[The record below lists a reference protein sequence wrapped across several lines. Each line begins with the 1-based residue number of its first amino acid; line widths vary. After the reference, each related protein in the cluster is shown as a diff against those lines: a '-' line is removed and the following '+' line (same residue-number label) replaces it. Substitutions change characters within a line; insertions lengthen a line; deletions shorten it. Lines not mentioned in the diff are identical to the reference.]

1 MKIHRRKRICTVC
14 GYKFFPPLVSQSRTS
29 RRTTCSKEC
38 AHKLNVRRRSYW
50 SQEDLQI
57 LRDIAE
63 SLPPR
68 QLVQVFNNLASK
80 QNRPTRTRN
89 AIYLKCNDLKLSV
102 YPLYNTLT
110 TDRIVSALK
119 IDENKIYRWI
129 SRGLKTTRGSHKN
142 AARHYITIEHLRKFA
157 RLHPE
162 EFAGVNRDELFMLI
176 EDKDLADQIKE
187 QHPKRIFGAMRVR
200 CLETGEVFPSQA
212 AAAKHFYLYRSAL
225 YRAVKYGKAVGG
237 YHFQRVD

>member
-1 MKIHRRKRICTVC
+1 MKAPRRKRACTVC
-14 GYKFFPPLVSQSRTS
+14 GYKFFPPILSKSRTS
-29 RRTTCSKEC
+29 RRITCSEEC
-38 AHKLNVRRRSYW
+38 AHKLNVRRRNYW

-63 SLPPR
+63 SLPPY

-89 AIYLKCNDLKLSV
+89 AIFLKCNDLKLSV
-102 YPLYNTLT
+102 YPLYSTLT
-110 TDRIVSALK
+110 TDRIVSALG

-129 SRGLKTTRGSHKN
+129 NKGLKTTRGSRKN
-142 AARHYITIEHLRKFA
+142 AARHYITIENLRKFA
-157 RLHPE
+157 CSYPE
-162 EFAGVNRDELFMLI
+162 EFAGVNRDELFLLI
-176 EDKDLADQIKE
+176 EDEDLVDQIKQ
-187 QHPKRIFGAMRVR
+187 QHPKPIFGAMRVR

-225 YRAVKYGKAVGG
+225 YKAVKFGQAVAG